1 MTSIR
6 VSYYEGTKSFLS
18 RLDPRTKLIYILWV
32 FAMIMV
38 FTDPVYQAFTMATL
52 LLAIAAGKLDPK
64 RVAKFGKLGI
74 YVGVLS
80 WLLWIIFLRGQGN
93 PIFNVFGW
101 TVTDFG
107 VLKGLAVSLRITSV
121 LFAFL
126 IVAMAT
132 PTRDII
138 TGLYQLK
145 ISVVFAMVVGIVL
158 RLIPQFQ
165 AEHGIILEA
174 QKSRATEF
182 DKGGL
187 MARFR
192 KHTAY
197 IIPLSLRALK
207 IVSDLSV
214 AMESRAFDPYGKRTF
229 VRASKFSRMDK
240 ILLVLMVVFLIGSI
254 LIRVFGYGSLTING
268 FSTGQ

>member
-1 MTSIR
+1 MAVMDHILAWSGESYLQCVR
-6 VSYYEGTKSFLS
+6 VDCNRFWSFE
-18 RLDPRTKLIYILWV
+18 RIGG
-32 FAMIMV
+32 FAAHHFCM
-38 FTDPVYQAFTMATL
+38 
-52 LLAIAAGKLDPK
+52 
-64 RVAKFGKLGI
+64 
-74 YVGVLS
+74 
-80 WLLWIIFLRGQGN
+80 
-93 PIFNVFGW
+93 
-101 TVTDFG
+101 
-107 VLKGLAVSLRITSV
+107 
-121 LFAFL
+121 FAFL
-126 IVAMAT
+126 IGLWAT

-254 LIRVFGYGSLTING
+254 LIRVFWLRKSDHHG